1 MSVNAA
7 PTSARR
13 PFRERPF
20 GRFLHRLWR
29 GLNAIRRLVFGLIA
43 LFLLLIFLI
52 VVFSLSGGEIRLQDR
67 TTLVFNPQGKVVE
80 QFTQD
85 PAVASIMSL
94 GGDEGEVRMR
104 DVLQVLRKAK
114 TDSRIE
120 RVVLDVDGLE
130 LAGWASTREVAA
142 AIRELRA
149 AGKPVVAFTEGGNQQ
164 QYLLNA
170 TAERI
175 ALDPMNGLML
185 EGIGRYRQYYR
196 ELLQDKLGVDMQLFK
211 VGTFKSAAEPYVL
224 DESSAAAEQA
234 DLFWMNDIWSR
245 YLTEVARDRKIPESQ
260 LRDSINNAREGIVA
274 AQGDQAQYA
283 LTNRWVD
290 ALQTRE
296 QFNASIAAK
305 AIKDEDNTVG
315 YRAIGYDD
323 YLQLAQIEPDP
334 ESSLLSEKQVGIV
347 VAEGDIVSGEQPPGA
362 IGGESTAALLRDAR
376 KDKTIKAVVLRVS
389 SPGGEVFPSE
399 QIRREVAAL
408 RAAGKPV
415 VVSMGDVAASG
426 GYWISMNANRIY
438 ADPSTITG
446 SIGIYGVIPNLSRAL
461 DKIGVHT
468 DGVSTTPVA
477 GAFDPTRPL
486 DAKSGAVIQS
496 VIEKGYRD
504 FTGRVA
510 KARGQTPAA
519 IDAVAQGRVWSGAQA
534 KERGL
539 VDAFGNLRDAVDHAA
554 SLAKLGKR
562 GEYSTLWIEEHRAP
576 FSGLFSRLPHGV
588 RSALIGTDWT
598 RDLLRLA
605 APQAEAELRF
615 LQRVSTNNRGR
626 PVTGVAHCF
635 CSL

>member
-7 PTSARR
+7 PTSARP

-29 GLNAIRRLVFGLIA
+29 GLNAIRRLVFGVIA

-52 VVFSLSGGEIRLQDR
+52 VVISLSGGEIRLQDR

-94 GGDEGEVRMR
+94 GGDEGEVRLR

-149 AGKPVVAFTEGGNQQ
+149 AGKPVVAFTEGGDQQ

-196 ELLQDKLGVDMQLFK
+196 ELLQDKLGIDMQLFK

-224 DESSAAAEQA
+224 DESSPAAEQA

-296 QFNASIAAK
+296 EFNASIAAK

-315 YRAIGYDD
+315 FRAIGYDD

-334 ESSLLSEKQVGIV
+334 ESSLLSEKHVGIV

-376 KDKTIKAVVLRVS
+376 KDKSIKAVVLRVS

-446 SIGIYGVIPNLSRAL
+446 SIGIYGVIPNLARAL

-486 DAKSGAVIQS
+486 DATSAAVIQS

-510 KARGQTPAA
+510 KARGQSPAA
-519 IDAVAQGRVWSGAQA
+519 IDAVAQGRVWTGAQA

-539 VDAFGNLRDAVDHAA
+539 VDDFGTLRDAVDHAA
-554 SLAKLGKR
+554 ALAKLGKR

-576 FSGLFSRLPHGV
+576 FSGLFSRLPRGV

-615 LQRVSTNNRGR
+615 LQRLSTNSRGR